1 MGLYEQIERELLDQK
16 SLAALIWLIDRGREL
31 EFSANGVACFI
42 SRSGSAQYVSLWVD
56 GSEQSFGS
64 VETLLENAS
73 IQQKPLLHL
82 WPLIHIE
89 TLF

>member
-1 MGLYEQIERELLDQK
+1 MGLYEQIERELLVRK
-16 SLAALIWLIDRGREL
+16 SLASLIWLIDRGREL
-31 EFSANGVACFI
+31 EFTANDVPCFI
-42 SRSGSAQYVSLWVD
+42 SRSGSSQYVSLWVD
-56 GSEQSFGS
+56 GNEQSFES
-64 VETLLENAS
+64 VEVLLENAS